1 MDNNLF
7 TILADIR
14 ERIVGLEIKFD
25 TMGDTNNKA
34 TQAILE
40 LNALRDRVDKL
51 EKILAWVTTT
61 IIGTVIISIMA
72 VVLI

>member
-14 ERIVGLEIKFD
+14 ERIVGLETKFE
-25 TMGDTNNKA
+25 TMGDSNNKA

-40 LNALRDRVDKL
+40 LNALKDRVDKL
-51 EKILAWVTTT
+51 ERIVAWVATT

>member
-14 ERIVGLEIKFD
+14 ERIVGLETKFE

-40 LNALRDRVDKL
+40 LNALKVRVDKL
-51 EKILAWVTTT
+51 ERIVAWVATT

>member
-14 ERIVGLEIKFD
+14 ERIVGLETKFE

-40 LNALRDRVDKL
+40 LNALKDRVDKL
-51 EKILAWVTTT
+51 EKIVAWVATT
-61 IIGTVIISIMA
+61 IIGTVIITMMA

>member
-14 ERIVGLEIKFD
+14 ERIVGLETKFE

-40 LNALRDRVDKL
+40 LNALKDRVNKL
-51 EKILAWVTTT
+51 EQIVAWVATT

>member
-14 ERIVGLEIKFD
+14 ERIVGLETKFE

-40 LNALRDRVDKL
+40 LNALKDRVNKL
-51 EKILAWVTTT
+51 EKIVAWVATT

-72 VVLI
+72 IVLI

>member
-14 ERIVGLEIKFD
+14 ERIVGLETKFE

-40 LNALRDRVDKL
+40 LNALKDRVNKL
-51 EKILAWVTTT
+51 EKIVAWVATT

>member
-1 MDNNLF
+1 MGNNLF

-14 ERIVGLEIKFD
+14 ERIVGLETKFE
-25 TMGDTNNKA
+25 TMGDSNNKA

-40 LNALRDRVDKL
+40 LNALKVRVDKL
-51 EKILAWVTTT
+51 ERIVAWVATT

>member
-14 ERIVGLEIKFD
+14 ERIVGLETKFE

-40 LNALRDRVDKL
+40 LNALKDRVDKL
-51 EKILAWVTTT
+51 EKIVAWVATT

>member
-51 EKILAWVTTT
+51 EKIVAWVATT

>member
-14 ERIVGLEIKFD
+14 ERIVGLETKFE

-40 LNALRDRVDKL
+40 LNALKERVDKL
-51 EKILAWVTTT
+51 ERFVAWVATT

>member
-1 MDNNLF
+1 
-7 TILADIR
+7 
-14 ERIVGLEIKFD
+14 
-25 TMGDTNNKA
+25 MGDSNNKA

-40 LNALRDRVDKL
+40 LNALKVRVDKL
-51 EKILAWVTTT
+51 ERIVAWVATT

>member
-14 ERIVGLEIKFD
+14 ERIVGLETKFE

-40 LNALRDRVDKL
+40 LNALKDRVNKL
-51 EKILAWVTTT
+51 EQIVAWVATT

-72 VVLI
+72 VILI